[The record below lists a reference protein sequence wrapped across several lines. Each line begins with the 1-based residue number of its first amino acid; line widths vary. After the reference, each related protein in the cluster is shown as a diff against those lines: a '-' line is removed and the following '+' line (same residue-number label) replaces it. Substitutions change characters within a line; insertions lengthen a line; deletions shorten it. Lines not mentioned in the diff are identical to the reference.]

1 MLQNCWNPTFRIA
14 NNISIGN
21 IVSSLAGIKKSIT
34 QGSILGPFLFNVFIY
49 DSFILFEKCDLYNFA
64 DDNTLSFHS
73 PDFDKIINVL
83 EDESK
88 TFIGWFR
95 FNCMQANPNKF

>member
-1 MLQNCWNPTFRIA
+1 MLLTAGQKLKKVSHKVQFR
-14 NNISIGN
+14 
-21 IVSSLAGIKKSIT
+21 SLSC
-34 QGSILGPFLFNVFIY
+34 SMFLFMTF
-49 DSFILFEKCDLYNFA
+49 LFYKKCDLYNFA
-64 DDNTLSFHS
+64 VDNTLSFHS

-95 FNCMQANPNKF
+95 FNCKQANPNKF